1 MHTPVQGHR
10 GLLGIWESLDHIC
23 KGREHCSWGWNHCLH
38 LTITARG
45 SRGSLPAIFKGFLC
59 GHTLEG
65 VQEFPCIRNS
75 LETGHSMQ
83 KSREIISIIYII
95 LFFLKPS
102 PEYILLPC
110 SRTDWPWDP
119 RWEWHFPLE
128 QMRGI
133 SEFISHSLADS
144 VDHVGLSCLISPLLQ
159 PGIHKLWNQ
168 ELLLSPEHSCPSFRC
183 SLWVSFRGI
192 CHTAA
197 QKLRWVNTQSLC
209 LKTTPNTAK
218 AQPAS
223 AKRQLRYQA
232 ISTGCW
238 PNIPKLGFS
247 KLWLSRTQEM
257 P

>member
-1 MHTPVQGHR
+1 MHTPVHGHG

-23 KGREHCSWGWNHCLH
+23 KGREHCSWGWKHCLH
-38 LTITARG
+38 LNITARG

-95 LFFLKPS
+95 LLFFEALSWIHFAAMLKDRLTVRSQMRMTFP
-102 PEYILLPC
+102 P
-110 SRTDWPWDP
+110 RTDERNFRIYFSFLSRQCGPCGP
-119 RWEWHFPLE
+119 VLSHQSPAAH
-128 QMRGI
+128 GI
-133 SEFISHSLADS
+133 
-144 VDHVGLSCLISPLLQ
+144 Q
-159 PGIHKLWNQ
+159 KLWNQ

-197 QKLRWVNTQSLC
+197 QKLRQVNTQSLC

-223 AKRQLRYQA
+223 AKRQLMYQA
-232 ISTGCW
+232 ISIGCW
-238 PNIPKLGFS
+238 PNIPNLGFS